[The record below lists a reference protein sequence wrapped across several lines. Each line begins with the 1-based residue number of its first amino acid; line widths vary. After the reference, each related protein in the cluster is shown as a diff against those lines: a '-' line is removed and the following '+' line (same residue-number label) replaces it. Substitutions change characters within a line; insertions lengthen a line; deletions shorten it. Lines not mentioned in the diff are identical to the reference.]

1 MAIPMLL
8 VATTATVNAVA
19 TKSEE
24 SRIVSYGQLVP
35 VDGKNMNVV
44 ISGQGSETIVLL
56 PGLGTASPGLDFDP
70 LIKELSAR
78 HRVIAVEPFGTG
90 LSDQTE
96 TERTAAN
103 ITREVHEA
111 LQYLGVERY
120 ALMGHSIAGVYAL
133 SYSASYGNELIAWI
147 GIDSS
152 VPDQPGWNE
161 PLPSQ
166 AITTFKNLGI
176 TRVLASIAPDPYAGL
191 PYDDKTKEQ
200 MRLLSTKNSAAPT
213 LVSEMENTPANFAG
227 VSGMTFPKE
236 LPVLLFVAANSADVQ
251 GWDKLHE
258 DQAES
263 VVNGKVVAL
272 EGDHYLHHTQ
282 SPEIAESTTAFL
294 STLTLR

>member
-1 MAIPMLL
+1 MAIPTLL

-24 SRIVSYGQLVP
+24 SRTGSYGQLIP

-56 PGLGTASPGLDFDP
+56 PGLGTAAPGLDFGP
-70 LIKELSAR
+70 LIEELSAA

-90 LSDQTE
+90 LSDQSD
-96 TERTAAN
+96 TERTSAN

-111 LQYLGVERY
+111 LQYLGVDRY
-120 ALMGHSIAGVYAL
+120 VLMGHSISGVYAVN
-133 SYSASYGNELIAWI
+133 YSASYGNELIAWV

-161 PLPSQ
+161 TLPVE
-166 AITTFKNLGI
+166 AITTFKNLGL
-176 TRVLASIAPDPYAGL
+176 TRFFASIAPDPYEGL
-191 PYDDKTKEQ
+191 PYDDGTKEQ
-200 MRLLSTKNSAAPT
+200 MKLLSTKNSAAPT
-213 LVSEMENTPANFAG
+213 LISEMENTPSNFAG

-251 GWDKLHE
+251 GWGKLHE
-258 DQAES
+258 DQAKS
-263 VVNGKVVAL
+263 VVNGKVVTL
-272 EGDHYLHHTQ
+272 EGDHYLHH
-282 SPEIAESTTAFL
+282 SKSAEIAKDTSAFL
-294 STLTLR
+294 GTLSRR